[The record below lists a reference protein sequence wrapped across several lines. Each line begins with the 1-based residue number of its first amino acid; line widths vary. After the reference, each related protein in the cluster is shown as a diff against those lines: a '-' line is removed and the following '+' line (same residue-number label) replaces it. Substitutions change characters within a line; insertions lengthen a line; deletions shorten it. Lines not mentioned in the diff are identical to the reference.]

1 MVVQGTVLRSSKFTR
16 LGKSKKRYENIT
28 GNKKFKNSFFYP

>member
-1 MVVQGTVLRSSKFTR
+1 MVVHGTVPRSSKFTR
-16 LGKSKKRYENIT
+16 LGKSKTRYENII